1 LLVGSIP
8 CVVLFIHCFVLLLHS
23 PNSFFRLLLICSLD
37 TLSIDLLCSFVIL
50 IHSSR
55 GSFGGLPLK
64 ITFLTA
70 ATFF

>member
-1 LLVGSIP
+1 
-8 CVVLFIHCFVLLLHS
+8 
-23 PNSFFRLLLICSLD
+23 
-37 TLSIDLLCSFVIL
+37 LLCSFVIL
-50 IHSSR
+50 IHTSR